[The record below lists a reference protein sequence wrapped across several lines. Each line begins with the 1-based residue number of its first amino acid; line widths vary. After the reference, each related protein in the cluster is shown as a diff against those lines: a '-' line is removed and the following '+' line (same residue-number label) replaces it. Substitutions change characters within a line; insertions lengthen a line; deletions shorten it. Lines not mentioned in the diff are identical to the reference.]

1 MRVHIHFRALRTTI
15 GLRQAIGQKNIRG
28 KLKIDLIRRAKK
40 AKSIESECQE
50 VEDSAL
56 SEDTDWRKDR
66 SRIQ

>member
-40 AKSIESECQE
+40 AMSIELEYQKAEE
-50 VEDSAL
+50 VAL
-56 SEDTDWRKDR
+56 SKDAD
-66 SRIQ
+66 